1 LILGAC
7 CFLAQNIIRSNLT
20 TLRFTNYALR
30 ITDCSLKEKRMSI
43 QDYLRILR
51 RRGWII
57 LAAVILAGAAAFG
70 VSSLQVEMYRA
81 TVQVST
87 VPARPDWGL
96 GNMAKDLMRNFA
108 MNIRT
113 PEVAQRAI
121 DRAKL
126 DMNPYDFLGMTTVS
140 PDSSTFVVKIEARSR
155 DQEVAKQMALALAD
169 EFVEERTA
177 YYAQQDKENRIEVKI
192 VSRAIEAPRYQPQ
205 PMLNAVAGAVLGLL
219 LGIAV
224 VLLLTWMEADLL
236 RTPESVERT
245 LTLPVLG
252 AIPTLGGQ
260 STATAAS
267 VPQSYL
273 GKPKTA

>member
-1 LILGAC
+1 M
-7 CFLAQNIIRSNLT
+7 T
-20 TLRFTNYALR
+20 
-30 ITDCSLKEKRMSI
+30 I

-57 LAAVILAGAAAFG
+57 LAATVLAGVAAFG
-70 VSSLQVEMYRA
+70 VSSLQADMYRA

-155 DQEVAKQMALALAD
+155 DSEVAKQMALALAD

-205 PMLNAVAGAVLGLL
+205 PLLNAVAGAVLGLL

-224 VLLLTWMEADLL
+224 VLLLTWMESDLL
-236 RTPESVERT
+236 RTPEAVERT
-245 LTLPVLG
+245 LSIPVLG
-252 AIPTLGGQ
+252 AVPATSGQPT
-260 STATAAS
+260 TAAVS
-267 VPQSYL
+267 ASQSYL